1 MKVKGIRTIGVS
13 TLKNGNLNLDEI
25 FKNLSKL
32 GLTSV
37 LVEGGG
43 KIATSLLEVELVD
56 KLILF
61 TAGII
66 LTKMVLMVFNHQY
79 LKVLI

>member
-1 MKVKGIRTIGVS
+1 MKVNYKNNRCINS
-13 TLKNGNLNLDEI
+13 KNGNLNIDEI

-43 KIATSLLEVELVD
+43 KIATSLLS
-56 KLILF
+56 
-61 TAGII
+61 
-66 LTKMVLMVFNHQY
+66 
-79 LKVLI
+79 